1 MKTKKIDINNKYYV
15 KINYIENKSLYTL
28 KDTKEDKT
36 ICESFNGE
44 SFLLKVNK
52 NEVFIS
58 LSRFSVI
65 SESRFL
71 R

>member
-1 MKTKKIDINNKYYV
+1 MKTKIIDINNKYYV
-15 KINYIENKSLYTL
+15 KINSNENKSLYVL

-52 NEVFIS
+52 IVKLTNKQEVLIVS
-58 LSRFSVI
+58 Y
-65 SESRFL
+65 
-71 R
+71 